1 MAKAWHHS
9 SQNISVLFSQ
19 ARRESDTF
27 PARGRQEFLPSLD
40 ATLLREVG
48 RSGEFKFMSWIG
60 LNHERAIRFSEYNPE
75 AGFVAMAIV
84 PSIFLKRLTSPW
96 SIMSSTTRP
105 FLQHESQPK
114 IIMKWP
120 LMQLGWTLAFQF
132 KPFSRSPVHVY
143 VGKLF
148 PRKNNVFLSKYPA
161 TFPPRNPCYW
171 SNRQFEETRQTSTT
185 AAILAVGF
193 GTWGEHIRF
202 QALSFFQ

>member
-1 MAKAWHHS
+1 MTKAWHHS

-40 ATLLREVG
+40 GTLLREVG
-48 RSGEFKFMSWIG
+48 RPGDFNFMSWIG

-75 AGFVAMAIV
+75 ACRIRSDGNSTEYFFKKTHFTLIYNEFHHASL
-84 PSIFLKRLTSPW
+84 PSARIPTKDHHE
-96 SIMSSTTRP
+96 MTTHAAWMNPRV
-105 FLQHESQPK
+105 
-114 IIMKWP
+114 
-120 LMQLGWTLAFQF
+120 F